1 MKLEGVDLLDGHGWR
16 RGIDLEIA
24 HGRVAAIRPGTRR
37 KGAPVICPAP
47 LDLQVNGGGGRM
59 LGEAQAPGD
68 VLEILAA
75 HRRLGTGA
83 ILPTLISDTPETT
96 ERVIHLVAT
105 ARQADDGI
113 LGLHLEGP
121 HIARPG
127 AHDPAR
133 LRDLT
138 AADIAAYIGAKSRLG
153 HLLVTLAPER
163 ATTAQIAELAEAGI
177 IVSLGHTDCSHAQA
191 EAAFEAGA
199 RMTTHLFN
207 AMSGLHH
214 REPGLVGA
222 ALTSG
227 HAYGLIADGH
237 HVADAALR
245 VALAAHPEGAI
256 PVSDAMA
263 IAGTDAADFTL
274 GDRRVHRRDGRLTLD
289 DGTLAGA
296 DLSLLDGLRH
306 IARVTGQ
313 PLTGVLPMGFD
324 RPHRLLT
331 GKPNTLT
338 EGTPARILFL
348 EDDRIEGFDGHA
360 WHVLPDRALRP
371 AGGASRD

>member
-1 MKLEGVDLLDGHGWR
+1 MAGSPR
-16 RGIDLEIA
+16 
-24 HGRVAAIRPGTRR
+24 IRPGTRR

-83 ILPTLISDTPETT
+83 ILPTLISDTPEVTD
-96 ERVIHLVAT
+96 RVIHLVAT
-105 ARQADDGI
+105 ARKADAGI

-138 AADIAAYIGAKSRLG
+138 AADIAAHVDAKARLG

-163 ATTAQIAELAEAGI
+163 ATPAQIAELAEAGV
-177 IVSLGHTDCSHAQA
+177 IVSLGHTDCSAAQA
-191 EAAFEAGA
+191 EGRLRRRRAHGHASLQCHVRPASPRARPRRRSPDQRSGLWADRGRPPRRRCRAPRGA
-199 RMTTHLFN
+199 RR
-207 AMSGLHH
+207 APGG
-214 REPGLVGA
+214 RDPGLPTPWPSPAPTPKASRLGTA
-222 ALTSG
+222 ACN
-227 HAYGLIADGH
+227 
-237 HVADAALR
+237 
-245 VALAAHPEGAI
+245 
-256 PVSDAMA
+256 
-263 IAGTDAADFTL
+263 
-274 GDRRVHRRDGRLTLD
+274 RRDGRLTLD

-313 PLTGVLPMGFD
+313 PLTAVLPWAS
-324 RPHRLLT
+324 T
-331 GKPNTLT
+331 GRT
-338 EGTPARILFL
+338 AC
-348 EDDRIEGFDGHA
+348 
-360 WHVLPDRALRP
+360 
-371 AGGASRD
+371 

>member
-1 MKLEGVDLLDGHGWR
+1 MKLTGIDILDGHGWQ
-16 RGIDLEIA
+16 RGMDVVITHGQIA
-24 HGRVAAIRPGTRR
+24 TLRPGTRR
-37 KGAPVICPAP
+37 DNAPILCPAP

-68 VLEILAA
+68 VLDILAA

-83 ILPTLISDTPETT
+83 ILPTLISDSPETT
-96 ERVIHLVAT
+96 ERVIHLTAT
-105 ARQADDGI
+105 ARQADPGI

-127 AHDPAR
+127 AHDPAH

-138 AADIAAYIGAKSRLG
+138 EADIALYLDAKTRLG
-153 HLLVTLAPER
+153 TLLITLAPER
-163 ATTAQIAELAEAGI
+163 ATPAQIAQLTEAGI
-177 IVSLGHTDCSHAQA
+177 IVSLGHTDCTEAQA
-191 EAAFEAGA
+191 NAAFTAGA
-199 RMTTHLFN
+199 RMSTHLFN

-222 ALTSG
+222 TLSG
-227 HAYGLIADGH
+227 GHPYGIIADGH

-245 VALAAHPEGAI
+245 IALAAHWDGAI

-263 IAGTDAADFTL
+263 IAGTDATSFTL
-274 GDRRVHRRDGRLTLD
+274 GPRTVHRRDGRLTLD

-296 DLSLLDGLRH
+296 DISLVDALRH
-306 IARVTGQ
+306 IARVTAQ
-313 PLTGVLPMGFD
+313 PLARILPMGFD

-331 GKPNTLT
+331 GQPNTLA
-338 EGTPARILFL
+338 EGTPARLLLI
-348 EDDRIEGFDGHA
+348 EDDRIEGFDGTS
-360 WHVLPDRALRP
+360 WHVLA
-371 AGGASRD
+371 

>member
-1 MKLEGVDLLDGHGWR
+1 MRLEGIDLLDGHGWR
-16 RGIDLEIA
+16 RGVDVKIA
-24 HGRVAAIRPGTRR
+24 QGKIAAIRPGARR
-37 KGAPVICPAP
+37 PNAPILCPAP
-47 LDLQVNGGGGRM
+47 IDLQVNGGGGLM
-59 LGEAQAPGD
+59 LGDCQSPGD
-68 VLEILAA
+68 VLQILAA

-127 AHDPAR
+127 AHDPSL

-138 AADIAAYIGAKSRLG
+138 EDDIATYLTAKEQVG
-153 HLLVTLAPER
+153 TLLLTLAPER
-163 ATTAQIAELAEAGI
+163 ATPGQIAHLSEAGI
-177 IVSLGHTDCSHAQA
+177 LIALGHTDCSYTEA
-191 EAAFEAGA
+191 EAAFAAGA
-199 RMTTHLFN
+199 TMATHLFN

-222 ALTSG
+222 TLSG
-227 HAYGLIADGH
+227 AHIYGLIADGH

-245 VALAAHPEGAI
+245 IALAAHGEGAI

-263 IAGTDAADFTL
+263 VAGTNATEFTL
-274 GDRRVHRRDGRLTLD
+274 GGRTVYRRKGKLVLQ

-296 DLSLLDGLRH
+296 DISLTQALQH
-306 IARVTGQ
+306 IARITAQ
-313 PLTGVLPMGFD
+313 PLAKVLPTSFD

-331 GKPNTLT
+331 GKSNLVT
-338 EGTPARILFL
+338 EGARARLLHI
-348 EDDRIEGFDGHA
+348 DGDRIEGFDGTS
-360 WHVLPDRALRP
+360 WHVL
-371 AGGASRD
+371 S